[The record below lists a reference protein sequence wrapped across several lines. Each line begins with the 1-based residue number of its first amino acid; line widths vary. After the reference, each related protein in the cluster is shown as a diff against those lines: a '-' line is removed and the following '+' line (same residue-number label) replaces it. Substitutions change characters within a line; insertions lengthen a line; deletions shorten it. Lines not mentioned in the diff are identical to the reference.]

1 MPSLQCQDE
10 TDKKAGYSLS
20 WENTVFNTADEFVFD
35 EGIAVCSGLLK
46 NVKECTWLL
55 TGRKLVKWG
64 FQVWLRYL
72 AKTVQ
77 NPHW

>member
-1 MPSLQCQDE
+1 MLSLQCQVE

-35 EGIAVCSGLLK
+35 DTVCSGLLK

-55 TGRKLVKWG
+55 TGRKLVK
-64 FQVWLRYL
+64 
-72 AKTVQ
+72 
-77 NPHW
+77 